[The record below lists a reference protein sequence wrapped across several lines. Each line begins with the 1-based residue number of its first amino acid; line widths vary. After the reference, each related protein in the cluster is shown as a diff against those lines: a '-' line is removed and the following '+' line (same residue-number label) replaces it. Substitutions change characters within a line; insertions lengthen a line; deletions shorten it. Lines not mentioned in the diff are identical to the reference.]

1 MSMPGLRLA
10 RAVRRAMRPLL
21 AHTYSR
27 VRVGTT
33 PTLDEEL
40 DQTEDAWGSPQATN
54 ATAVTGLPCLYLASR
69 RLRTDDGGSVVVDTP
84 TLTVPHDDP
93 LAVGDYVQNVA
104 DKDGTVLVA
113 YAVVESFDPA
123 AEAGSSVLKVAVLRS
138 AASLE
143 GAA

>member
-1 MSMPGLRLA
+1 MSLPGLRLA
-10 RAVRRAMRPLL
+10 RAVRRALRPLL

-33 PTLDEEL
+33 PTLD
-40 DQTEDAWGSPQATN
+40 DDVQTTDDWGNPQVTNSTAT
-54 ATAVTGLPCLYLASR
+54 TGLPCLYQATR

-93 LAVGDYVQNVA
+93 LAVGDYVQSVA

-123 AEAGSSVLKVAVLRS
+123 AEAGASVLKVAVLRS

>member
-1 MSMPGLRLA
+1 VSMPGLRLA
-10 RAVRRAMRPLL
+10 RAVRRALRPLL

-33 PTLDEEL
+33 PTLD
-40 DQTEDAWGSPQATN
+40 DDVQTTDDWGNPQATN

-69 RLRTDDGGSVVVDTP
+69 RLRTDGGGSVVVDTP

-93 LAVGDYVQNVA
+93 LAVGDFVQNVA

-113 YAVVESFDPA
+113 YAVVESIDPA
-123 AEAGSSVLKVAVLRS
+123 AEAGASVLKVAVLRS

>member
-1 MSMPGLRLA
+1 MSLPGLRLT

-21 AHTYSR
+21 GHTYSR

-33 PTLDEEL
+33 PTTVD
-40 DQTEDAWGSPQATN
+40 DVQTEDAWGNPQATN
-54 ATAVTGLPCLYLASR
+54 ATTVTGLPCLYLSSR

-93 LAVGDYVQNVA
+93 LAVGDFVQAVT
-104 DKDGTVLVA
+104 DKDGAVLVA

-123 AEAGSSVLKVAVLRS
+123 AEAGASVLKVAVLRS

>member
-1 MSMPGLRLA
+1 MSLPGLRLT

-27 VRVGTT
+27 VRVGVTA
-33 PTLDEEL
+33 TLVD
-40 DQTEDAWGSPQATN
+40 DVQTQDTWGNPQAAN
-54 ATAVTGLPCLYLASR
+54 ATVATGLPCLYQASR
-69 RLRTDDGGSVVVDTP
+69 RLRTDDGGSVIVDTP

-93 LAVGDYVQNVA
+93 LAVGDYVQAVT

-113 YAVVESFDPA
+113 YAVVESVDPA
-123 AEAGSSVLKVAVLRS
+123 AEAGASVLKVAVLRS

>member
-1 MSMPGLRLA
+1 MSLPGLRLT
-10 RAVRRAMRPLL
+10 RAVRRALRPLL
-21 AHTYSR
+21 GHTYSR

-33 PTLDEEL
+33 PTTVD
-40 DQTEDAWGSPQATN
+40 DVQTEDAWGNPQATN
-54 ATAVTGLPCLYLASR
+54 ATAVTGLPCLYQATR

-84 TLTVPHDDP
+84 TLTVPHDDS

-123 AEAGSSVLKVAVLRS
+123 AEAGASVLKVAVLRS